1 MDCVPGGGYCCNK
14 FLQDWKWPWQWAV
27 GRGWKNIE
35 THHRKGLDF
44 LEHTV
49 STDMNANNSAIE
61 DSGGSEEHCREN
73 TSSSRMAK
81 SSGTDCWQKYEC
93 QRHYP
98 WGLAKMEWRKKGD
111 PCHLVT
117 ESSAELRPIV
127 TLKSELVSDELG
139 QLVEQTSKQSVEDA
153 VRFLLAAFSK
163 IWEER
168 ERSREEL
175 LSKMGDLG
183 SSQPIQM

>member
-1 MDCVPGGGYCCNK
+1 MCQEGVAAVTNSYKIGSGLGNG
-14 FLQDWKWPWQWAV
+14 QWAEV
-27 GRGWKNIE
+27 GRILR
-35 THHRKGLDF
+35 HHRKGLDF

-98 WGLAKMEWRKKGD
+98 
-111 PCHLVT
+111 
-117 ESSAELRPIV
+117 
-127 TLKSELVSDELG
+127 
-139 QLVEQTSKQSVEDA
+139 
-153 VRFLLAAFSK
+153 
-163 IWEER
+163 
-168 ERSREEL
+168 
-175 LSKMGDLG
+175 
-183 SSQPIQM
+183 